1 MENKTKVDVYWNI
14 NKKCFSIKDCKTG
27 KVTGYTDAIR
37 LVKAQFIV
45 RKAGRDRVIREQQK
59 NVHAFVRGYIEAKA
73 TITPTS
79 EIRGA
84 SYNPYKRGSFYDKQT
99 EQPVEQASVVELYT
113 NDRNRGDISYVSQL
127 RTHYSWKQRLPNPQ
141 WKYVQPLQRN
151 QCLTPPW
158 EFDITK
164 VM

>member
-27 KVTGYTDAIR
+27 KVTGYTDAIL

-113 NDRNRGDISYVSQL
+113 NDRNRGDISYVS
-127 RTHYSWKQRLPNPQ
+127 
-141 WKYVQPLQRN
+141 
-151 QCLTPPW
+151 
-158 EFDITK
+158 
-164 VM
+164 